1 MENRIEIYQRPVGQ
15 IQINVQLFEKEVFEL
30 TNMLLLFFLQQKI
43 LLTIRPI
50 SFLVVSSG
58 NDFII
63 VS

>member
-1 MENRIEIYQRPVGQ
+1 MENRIETYQRPVGQ